1 MEEFEEIKGF
11 EEYQINRKGEIKG
24 KFGGLLN
31 PSISDGYLNIKLYKD
46 GKKYT
51 KKVHRLLGIQY
62 IPNPDNL
69 PEIDH
74 IDRNR
79 QNNCLENLRWVSAM
93 ENSNN
98 RLKRGGIYWNKFDNN
113 WQGQL
118 RFFGKRYTKNSK
130 DKSIVEEWLE
140 NIKNKFEIEN

>member
-1 MEEFEEIKGF
+1 MCLSKILTL
-11 EEYQINRKGEIKG
+11 R
-24 KFGGLLN
+24 
-31 PSISDGYLNIKLYKD
+31 
-46 GKKYT
+46 
-51 KKVHRLLGIQY
+51 
-62 IPNPDNL
+62 NL
-69 PEIDH
+69 PTK
-74 IDRNR
+74 
-79 QNNCLENLRWVSAM
+79 LK
-93 ENSNN
+93 NSNN